1 MEKMSDA
8 AHGDEIEVYLKDHY
22 AGGIGALEL
31 LEHSIEAHAGTPL
44 AAFFAELRG
53 DIKADH
59 DQLHNLMTAL
69 GVADSDARNAG
80 AWLAEKF
87 SRAKIGFSGG
97 RWFRPAPA
105 SDLGESHSWN
115 HGKAVAL
122 ARPARDPA
130 VVASPAADGLRVFG
144 AARHRAVEPS
154 RNQTARNG
162 AFRFVKE

>member
-8 AHGDEIEVYLKDHY
+8 ANGDEIEIYLKDHY

-31 LEHSIEAHAGTPL
+31 IEHSIETHDGHAVGRV
-44 AAFFAELRG
+44 FRG
-53 DIKADH
+53 SCTDDIKADH

-87 SRAKIGFSGG
+87 SRAKLGFSGG
-97 RWFRPAPA
+97 EFRPAPA
-105 SDLGESHSWN
+105 SDPGESHSWN
-115 HGKAVAL
+115 HWKAVAL

-130 VVASPAADGLRVFG
+130 VVASPAADGLRVSG
-144 AARHRAVEPS
+144 AARHRTVEPG